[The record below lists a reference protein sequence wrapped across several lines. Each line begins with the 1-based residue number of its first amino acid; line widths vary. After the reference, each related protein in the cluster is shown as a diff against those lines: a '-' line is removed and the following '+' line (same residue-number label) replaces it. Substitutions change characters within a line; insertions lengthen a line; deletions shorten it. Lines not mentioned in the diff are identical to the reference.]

1 MNSMTL
7 FNPALASDLFDAM
20 ERNFNPM
27 LPLFAENSAR
37 AAFLPKVDV
46 LEKKDL
52 YLLEMDLPGFTEKD
66 VEISLKENLLTISS
80 VKMAE
85 SKTEKAEGEYI
96 LKERSSKQFLRRFT
110 LPNDIDNEKVSACF
124 KNGVLSISIP
134 RKEAAQKRTISI
146 TTENA

>member
-20 ERNFNPM
+20 DRNFNPM

-66 VEISLKENLLTISS
+66 VEISLKDYLLSISS
-80 VKMAE
+80 VKEADVIFVLDDGALSGFGTHDELLETNKIYREVYE
-85 SKTEKAEGEYI
+85 SQQQGSGDADLAGGE
-96 LKERSSKQFLRRFT
+96 
-110 LPNDIDNEKVSACF
+110 D
-124 KNGVLSISIP
+124 
-134 RKEAAQKRTISI
+134 
-146 TTENA
+146 

>member
-20 ERNFNPM
+20 DRNFNPM
-27 LPLFAENSAR
+27 LPLFAENSTR